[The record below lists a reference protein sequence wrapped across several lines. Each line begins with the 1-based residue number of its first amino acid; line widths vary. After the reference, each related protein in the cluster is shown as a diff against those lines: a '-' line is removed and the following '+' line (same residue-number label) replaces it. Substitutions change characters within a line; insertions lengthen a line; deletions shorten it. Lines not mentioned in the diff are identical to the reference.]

1 MKINKFFKA
10 IFGGLAIGATAL
22 AVTSCQSNNND
33 KNTIYYSYATGSAR
47 SAITQVADE
56 LGYLKDEGIK
66 LKYVN
71 IGFTEAFAALK
82 KNSKEL
88 DILSTGFPQHLSA
101 IARGDDLRIIAGTA
115 SEGGALFTAE
125 SNYEKFLDFNNYNN
139 IKVGMKAD
147 EQAWI
152 IGRQYIKENFPGV
165 DLSTV
170 TAKIYD
176 TPLLAAQA
184 AAKKEIDVAFISDGA
199 MASYETNIK
208 GLKKLYWTGEL
219 VPNYV
224 CCRETT
230 TPKKIEEKRD
240 AFVKLEKA
248 RIRAWEYIE
257 NIDNRQDVLEKVAH
271 FTGQTTEF
279 VNNYLFKT
287 ASKLSA
293 DPNKKGII
301 QYYNSAADI
310 GFFGDADLS
319 KVHIENNIDTTIY
332 KDALDLLINENP
344 NSQYLKDKLALYN
357 EQNL

>member
-1 MKINKFFKA
+1 MKIIKKVLGLS
-10 IFGGLAIGATAL
+10 FGIVGLASIAACGSKSEDVINYL
-22 AVTSCQSNNND
+22 
-33 KNTIYYSYATGSAR
+33 YATGSAR

-56 LGYLKDEGIK
+56 LGYLKEEGVK
-66 LKYVN
+66 LNYVN

-82 KNSKEL
+82 KNSSEL

-101 IARGDDLRIIAGTA
+101 IARGDDLQIIAGTA
-115 SEGGALFTAE
+115 SEGGALFT
-125 SNYEKFLDFNNYNN
+125 STDKYDTYKDFNNYNN
-139 IKVGMKAD
+139 IKVSMKAD

-152 IGRQYIKENFPGV
+152 IGRQYIKEKYPNV
-165 DLSTV
+165 DLNSIEV
-170 TAKIYD
+170 KVYD

-184 AAKKEIDVAFISDGA
+184 AAKGEVDVAFISDGA
-199 MASYETNIK
+199 MASYESNIK
-208 GLKKLYWTGEL
+208 DLKLLYWTGEL

-230 TPKKIEEKRD
+230 TPKKIQAKRD

-248 RIRAWEYIE
+248 RIRAWEYVE
-257 NIDNRQDVLEKVAH
+257 DESKRQDVLEKVAH

-287 ASKLSA
+287 ASKLTA

-301 QYYNSAADI
+301 QYYNSAAEI

-319 KVHIENNIDTTIY
+319 KVNIADHIDVTIY
-332 KDALDLLINENP
+332 KDALDQLLKEYPNNEYFK
-344 NSQYLKDKLALYN
+344 SKLALFN

>member
-1 MKINKFFKA
+1 MRIGKKLFGLTLGIVGIASLAACGGNKEE
-10 IFGGLAIGATAL
+10 
-22 AVTSCQSNNND
+22 V
-33 KNTIYYSYATGSAR
+33 IYYSYATGSAR

-56 LGYLKDEGIK
+56 LGYLKEEGVT

-82 KNSKEL
+82 KNSAEL

-115 SEGGALFTAE
+115 SEGGAIFT
-125 SNYEKFLDFNNYNN
+125 STEKYDTFKDYNNYHN

-152 IGRQYIKENFPGV
+152 IGRQYLKENYPSL
-165 DLSTV
+165 DLSTIEV
-170 TAKIYD
+170 KIYD

-184 AAKKEIDVAFISDGA
+184 AAKGEIDVAFISDGA
-199 MASYETNIK
+199 MASYEKNIS
-208 GLKKLYWTGEL
+208 GLKLVNWTGEL

-230 TPKKIEEKRD
+230 TPTKIAEKRD
-240 AFVKLEKA
+240 AFVKLQRA

-257 NIDNRQDVLEKVAH
+257 DESKRQDVLEKVAH

-301 QYYNSAADI
+301 QYYNSAAEI

-319 KVHIENNIDTTIY
+319 KVNIANNIDTTIY
-332 KDALDLLINENP
+332 KDALDQLIKENP
-344 NSQYLKDKLALYN
+344 NSEYLKGKLALYN

>member
-1 MKINKFFKA
+1 MKLGKKLL
-10 IFGGLAIGATAL
+10 GLAFGVVGLVSL
-22 AVTSCQSNNND
+22 AACNSNQENI
-33 KNTIYYSYATGSAR
+33 IYYSYAAGSAR

-56 LGYLKDEGIK
+56 LGYLKEEGVT

-71 IGFTEAFAALK
+71 IGFADAFTALK
-82 KNSKEL
+82 KNSSEL

-101 IARGDDLRIIAGTA
+101 IARGDDLKIIAGTA
-115 SEGGALFTAE
+115 SEGGALFT
-125 SNYEKFLDFNNYNN
+125 SVDKYGKYRDFNNYHN
-139 IKVGMKAD
+139 IKVSMKAD

-152 IGRQYIKENFPGV
+152 IGRQYIKENFPNV
-165 DLSTV
+165 DLSTIEV
-170 TAKIYD
+170 KVYD

-184 AAKKEIDVAFISDGA
+184 AAKGDVDVAFISDGA
-199 MASYETNIK
+199 MASYESNISN
-208 GLKKLYWTGEL
+208 LKLLYWTGEL

-230 TPKKIEEKRD
+230 TPKKIQEKRA

-248 RIRAWEYIE
+248 RIRAWEYVE
-257 NIDNRQDVLEKVAH
+257 DLSKRQDVLEKVAH

-287 ASKLSA
+287 ASKLTA

-301 QYYNSAADI
+301 QYYNSAAEI

-319 KVHIENNIDTTIY
+319 KVNIADHIDTTIY
-332 KDALDLLINENP
+332 KDALDQLLKEYP
-344 NSQYLKDKLALYN
+344 NNDYFKAKLALYN

>member
-1 MKINKFFKA
+1 MSLKRKVVGISLGV
-10 IFGGLAIGATAL
+10 IGLVSIA
-22 AVTSCQSNNND
+22 SCSSKKD
-33 KNTIYYSYATGSAR
+33 DNTIYYSYATGSAR

-56 LGYLKDEGIK
+56 LGYLDEEGVK
-66 LKYVN
+66 LEYVN

-82 KNSKEL
+82 KNSDEL

-115 SEGGALFTAE
+115 SEGGAIFTSTA
-125 SNYEKFLDFNNYNN
+125 NYDTYLDFNNYHN

-152 IGRQYIKENFPGV
+152 IGRQYIKENYPSV
-165 DLSTV
+165 DLASVEV
-170 TAKIYD
+170 TIYE

-184 AAKKEIDVAFISDGA
+184 AAKGEIDVAFISDGA
-199 MASYETNIK
+199 MASYESNISN
-208 GLKKLYWTGEL
+208 LKRLYWTGDL
-219 VPNYV
+219 VHDYV

-230 TPKKIEEKRD
+230 TPKKIEQKRD
-240 AFVKLEKA
+240 AFVKLERA

-257 NIDNRQDVLEKVAH
+257 NEDNRQDVLEKVAH

-301 QYYNSAADI
+301 QYYNSAAEI

-319 KVHIENNIDTTIY
+319 KVNIENNIDTTIY
-332 KDALDLLINENP
+332 KDALDSLLRDYPNNEYFK
-344 NSQYLKDKLALYN
+344 SKLAVYKLQN
-357 EQNL
+357 E

>member
-1 MKINKFFKA
+1 MKISRK
-10 IFGGLAIGATAL
+10 ILGLTLGAAGIVAL
-22 AVTSCQSNNND
+22 ASCGKSSED
-33 KNTIYYSYATGSAR
+33 VIYYSYAPGSAR

-56 LGYLKDEGIK
+56 LGYLKEEGVK
-66 LKYVN
+66 LEYVN

-115 SEGGALFTAE
+115 SEGGAIFT
-125 SNYEKFLDFNNYNN
+125 SVDKYDTYKDYSNYNN

-152 IGRQYIKENFPGV
+152 IGRQYIKENYPNV
-165 DLSTV
+165 DLSTIQV
-170 TAKIYD
+170 TIYD

-184 AAKKEIDVAFISDGA
+184 AAKGEIDVAFISDGA
-199 MASYETNIK
+199 MASYEKNIQN
-208 GLKKLYWTGEL
+208 LKLINWTGEL

-230 TPKKIEEKRD
+230 TPTKISEKRD
-240 AFVKLEKA
+240 AFVKLQRA

-257 NIDNRQDVLEKVAH
+257 DESKRQDVLEKVAH

-301 QYYNSAADI
+301 QYYNSAAEI
-310 GFFGDADLS
+310 GFFGNADLS
-319 KVHIENNIDTTIY
+319 KVNISNNIDTTIY
-332 KDALDLLINENP
+332 KDALDQLLEENP
-344 NSQYLKDKLALYN
+344 NSDYLKSKLALYN
-357 EQNL
+357 EQNV

>member
-1 MKINKFFKA
+1 MGLKKKIIA
-10 IFGGLAIGATAL
+10 LSLGVAGLFSIA
-22 AVTSCQSNNND
+22 SCQANND
-33 KNTIYYSYATGSAR
+33 NNTIYYSYANGSAR

-56 LGYLKDEGIK
+56 LGYLKEEGVT

-71 IGFTEAFAALK
+71 IGFTEAFTALK
-82 KNSKEL
+82 KNSAEL

-101 IARGDDLRIIAGTA
+101 IARGDDLKIIAGTA
-115 SEGGALFTAE
+115 SEGGALFTSVA
-125 SNYEKFLDFNNYNN
+125 NYERFKDFNNYNN
-139 IKVGMKAD
+139 IKIGMKAD

-152 IGRQYIKENFPGV
+152 IGRQYIKENFPSINF
-165 DLSTV
+165 STIE
-170 TAKIYD
+170 AKIYD

-184 AAKKEIDVAFISDGA
+184 AAKGEIDVAFISDGA
-199 MASYETNIK
+199 MASYEANIAN
-208 GLKKLYWTGEL
+208 LKLLYWTGEL

-230 TPKKIEEKRD
+230 TPKKIEQKRD
-240 AFVKLEKA
+240 AFVRLEKA

-257 NIDNRQDVLEKVAH
+257 NLDNRQDVLEKVAH

-287 ASKLSA
+287 ASKLTA

-301 QYYNSAADI
+301 QYFNSAAEI

-332 KDALDLLINENP
+332 KEALDQLLAANP
-344 NSQYLKDKLALYN
+344 NSEYLKGKLALYN
-357 EQNL
+357 SQNL

>member
-1 MKINKFFKA
+1 MR
-10 IFGGLAIGATAL
+10 FGKRLLGLVLGAIGIVSVVACG
-22 AVTSCQSNNND
+22 SKED

-56 LGYLKDEGIK
+56 LGYIKEEGIK
-66 LKYVN
+66 IKYVN
-71 IGFTEAFAALK
+71 IGFTEAFVALK
-82 KNSKEL
+82 KNSSEL

-101 IARGDDLRIIAGTA
+101 IARGDDLKIIAGTA
-115 SEGGALFTAE
+115 SEGGALFT
-125 SNYEKFLDFNNYNN
+125 STSKYDTYLDFNNYNN

-152 IGRQYIKENFPGV
+152 IGRQYIKQNYPIV
-165 DLSTV
+165 DLETIDV
-170 TAKIYD
+170 RIYD

-184 AAKKEIDVAFISDGA
+184 AAKGEIDVAFISDGA
-199 MASYETNIK
+199 MASYESNISN
-208 GLKKLYWTGEL
+208 LKRLYWTGEL

-257 NIDNRQDVLEKVAH
+257 DITNRQDVLEKVAH

-287 ASKLSA
+287 ASRLTA

-301 QYYNSAADI
+301 EYYNSAAEI

-319 KVHIENNIDTTIY
+319 KVNIADHIDTTIY
-332 KDALDLLINENP
+332 KDALDQLIEQYPNNEYFK
-344 NSQYLKDKLALYN
+344 SKLTLFN
-357 EQNL
+357 EQNV